1 MSMQKTI
8 INTRLLMSSLVISS
22 VLGGCATTP
31 EVNEKDPWEGWNR
44 GTQEFNDDLDKA
56 VIKPVAKGYL
66 KVTPKVVNDGITNF
80 FSNLN
85 DIGVTVND
93 LLQLKM
99 TQGGMDAS
107 RFLINTTA
115 GVAGFI
121 DVAKMI
127 DLPKH
132 NEDFGQTLGFWG
144 VPSGNYLVVPFMGAS
159 SPREVVGAVGDALLN
174 PLTYTFAFAGGG
186 AAVSAINA
194 GAKTVDVADTRADLI
209 PTEKIVDEASVDR
222 YSFIK
227 NAYQQRREYLLHD
240 GKIPEEDELQLE
252 DETASEG
259 KNSAKSNS
267 TTSPAISNRV
277 GAAPV
282 TDNSKHFVDLS
293 KTKDTTN
300 GNGAPST
307 AVSNRVGAAPVTDN
321 SKHFLELSAPVKK

>member
-1 MSMQKTI
+1 MSMQRTI
-8 INTRLLMSSLVISS
+8 TNTRLLMSSLVISS
-22 VLGGCATTP
+22 VLAGCATTQ

-66 KVTPKVVNDGITNF
+66 WITPKFVNDGITNF

-144 VPSGNYLVVPFMGAS
+144 VPTGNYLVVPFMGAS
-159 SPREVVGAVGDALLN
+159 SPREFAGAVGDALLN
-174 PLTYTFAFAGGG
+174 PLTYTFVFAGSG
-186 AAVSAINA
+186 AAVSAVNS
-194 GAKTVDVADTRADLI
+194 GAKTVDVTDTRADLI

-222 YSFIK
+222 YAFIK
-227 NAYQQRREYLLHD
+227 NSYQQRREYLLHD
-240 GKIPEEDELQLE
+240 GNVPEEDEIQLE
-252 DETASEG
+252 AEAETESTDT
-259 KNSAKSNS
+259 AKTNS
-267 TTSPAISNRV
+267 TPSIATSNKPGS
-277 GAAPV
+277 
-282 TDNSKHFVDLS
+282 
-293 KTKDTTN
+293 
-300 GNGAPST
+300 
-307 AVSNRVGAAPVTDN
+307 APVTDN
-321 SKHFLELSAPVKK
+321 SKHFLNLSAPVTK

>member
-1 MSMQKTI
+1 MSMQKSI
-8 INTRLLMSSLVISS
+8 INTRLFMSSLVISS
-22 VLGGCATTP
+22 VLAGCASTST
-31 EVNEKDPWEGWNR
+31 VNEKDPWEGWNR

-56 VIKPVAKGYL
+56 VLKPVAKGYMWI
-66 KVTPKVVNDGITNF
+66 TPKFVDEGITNF
-80 FSNLN
+80 FSNMN

-99 TQGGMDAS
+99 LQGGMDAS
-107 RFLINTTA
+107 RFLVNTTI

-144 VPSGNYLVVPFMGAS
+144 VPTGNYLVVPFMGAS

-174 PLTYTFAFAGGG
+174 PLTYTFAFAGSG

-194 GAKTVDVADTRADLI
+194 GAKAVDVTDTRADLI

-240 GKIPEEDELQLE
+240 GKVPEEDELQLE
-252 DETASEG
+252 DEATTEG
-259 KNSAKSNS
+259 ANTEKTNSA
-267 TTSPAISNRV
+267 SPASINTRPGS
-277 GAAPV
+277 
-282 TDNSKHFVDLS
+282 
-293 KTKDTTN
+293 
-300 GNGAPST
+300 
-307 AVSNRVGAAPVTDN
+307 APVTDN
-321 SKHFLELSAPVKK
+321 SKHFLDLSAPVKK

>member
-8 INTRLLMSSLVISS
+8 INARLFMSSLVISS
-22 VLGGCATTP
+22 VLAGCSTTQ

-44 GTQEFNDDLDKA
+44 GTQEFNDDLDQA

-66 KVTPKVVNDGITNF
+66 WITPKFVNDGITNF

-99 TQGGMDAS
+99 LQGGMDAS
-107 RFLINTTA
+107 RFLVNTTV

-144 VPSGNYLVVPFMGAS
+144 VPTGNYLVVPFMGAS
-159 SPREVVGAVGDALLN
+159 SPREVAGAVGDALLN
-174 PLTYTFAFAGGG
+174 PLTYTFVFAGSG
-186 AAVSAINA
+186 AAISAVNT
-194 GAKTVDVADTRADLI
+194 GAKSVDVTDTRADLI

-227 NAYQQRREYLLHD
+227 NSYQQRREYLLHD
-240 GKIPEEDELQLE
+240 GNVPEEDELQLE
-252 DETASEG
+252 AETEG
-259 KNSAKSNS
+259 TNVAKTN
-267 TTSPAISNRV
+267 
-277 GAAPV
+277 GAASTATGSGNGSAPV
-282 TDNSKHFVDLS
+282 IDNSKHLL
-293 KTKDTTN
+293 N
-300 GNGAPST
+300 
-307 AVSNRVGAAPVTDN
+307 
-321 SKHFLELSAPVKK
+321 LSAPVKE